1 MRIAIDIKHFKHGSS
16 GIARYLTSIM
26 DCLQEIDNKNEY
38 FLFECR
44 PSTYAVRN
52 PKWRKILI
60 PWKLS
65 GTFWQQVLLPYHLR
79 RNKIDVLWA
88 PEQTCPV
95 LFKKSY
101 CIVTTIHDLVYI
113 HYPHTC
119 QLTTRI
125 VYSILSPM
133 VFKKSDSLVTVSEY
147 IADDVRN
154 TFKKL
159 SLNKKIRAIPNGK
172 PDWRL
177 PSTYSP
183 FDRED
188 FLLFVGNLEPRKN
201 IVNLIKAI
209 IILKQRGL
217 KINLHLAGPQGWKN
231 KKIHEIM
238 NNPEIQKQIIY
249 LGYLSEE
256 ELKNEYLICKAL
268 VYPSIYEGFGLPVLE
283 ALCLDCLV
291 LTSRKTV
298 MEEIAKNAA
307 IYFDPNDPEDIATAI
322 EKIYDKTFDRE
333 KFLAVSREGILEEY
347 SWRNTAEKLLD
358 VLTETA
364 RCYRDEK

>member
-26 DCLQEIDNKNEY
+26 DCLQEIDNENEY

-44 PSTYAVRN
+44 RSAYTVGN
-52 PKWRKILI
+52 PKWRKLLI

-79 RNKIDVLWA
+79 KNRIDVLWA

-95 LFKKSY
+95 FFKKKF

-133 VFKKSDSLVTVSEY
+133 VFKKSDAVVTVSEF

-154 TFKKL
+154 TFRKPSLDKKL
-159 SLNKKIRAIPNGK
+159 YSIPNGK
-172 PDWRL
+172 PDWQL
-177 PSTYSP
+177 PTAYLP
-183 FDRED
+183 GARKD
-188 FLLFVGNLEPRKN
+188 FLFFAGNLEPRKN
-201 IVNLIKAI
+201 LVNLIKAL
-209 IILKQRGL
+209 IILNQRGL
-217 KINLHLAGPQGWKN
+217 KIQLHLAGPHGWKN
-231 KKIHEIM
+231 RELHEMM
-238 NNPEIQKQIIY
+238 NKPEVKQQISY

-256 ELKNEYLICKAL
+256 DLKTEYLTCRAL

-291 LTSRKTV
+291 LTSHKTV
-298 MEEIAKNAA
+298 MEEIAKGAA
-307 IYFDPNDPEDIATAI
+307 IYFDPNDAEDIAAAI
-322 EKIYDKTFDRE
+322 QRIYDPKFDRAE
-333 KFLAVSREGILEEY
+333 FLGARRGVMLQAY
-347 SWRNTAEKLLD
+347 SWRNTAMKLLD
-358 VLTETA
+358 VFTETA
-364 RCYRDEK
+364 ARYRAEQ